1 MTNPVANPT
10 TPTATADFPIA
21 WREPSDADLTWEWD
35 DMHTPHVVMPLGE
48 DYLELLAHGFAYR
61 YEKLGVPLAILTR
74 VWNGYAYFAFKIDA
88 AEAEHDAVMARY
100 QEARRAR
107 IPHTAAYWR
116 EEALPEL
123 RAMYREIDGIDA
135 DAISPDRLAVAWERA
150 WTHAERAWDIH
161 FFVIAGPYQVLDDL
175 ADAYEAL
182 VENGTATEALGLVAG
197 LVDEIRL
204 AEEGL
209 ERLTGAAAATRTVA
223 DRLRTGDPV
232 TVEEIEG
239 LEGSGAFVA
248 ELRAFLANHGHLGH
262 VGEDLGQASWLEDAR
277 PLLADIAKRMEHP
290 PAAVAERWAART
302 TESEAIVERV
312 RRLVA
317 DRPAELADFD
327 RVLAAAREIGHLTE
341 GHNYWI
347 DRMCSDRLRRFVLR
361 VGRRLVRDGAL
372 DAADDVLFL
381 TRREVPDVL
390 AGSLDARPLVAERR
404 REHARRQ
411 AIRPPRV
418 VGKPKSESSEA
429 DRFDGGRFPP
439 DADGTLRG
447 TGASAGVARGPARV
461 VNGPDDFE
469 RVRVG
474 DIIVAPASNPGWVPL
489 FSIAAGFVTD
499 TGGVLSHA
507 AVVAREFGLPAVVGL
522 GDATTRI
529 ADGRIVEID
538 GAAGLVRFV

>member
-1 MTNPVANPT
+1 MTNSAADPR
-10 TPTATADFPIA
+10 TPTATDDFPIV
-21 WREPSDADLTWEWD
+21 WREPGDADLTWEWD
-35 DMHTPHVVMPLGE
+35 DMHTPHVVRPLGE

-74 VWNGYAYFAFKIDA
+74 VWNGYAYFGFKIDA
-88 AEAEHDAVMARY
+88 PEAEHDAVMARY
-100 QEARRAR
+100 QAARRAR

-116 EEALPEL
+116 DEALPEL
-123 RAMYREIDGIDA
+123 RVMYREIDEIDA
-135 DAISPDRLAVAWERA
+135 ETLSADRLAIAWERA

-175 ADAYEAL
+175 ADTYEAL

-197 LVDEIRL
+197 LVEEIRL

-209 ERLTGAAAATRTVA
+209 ERLTIAAAATPAVA

-232 TVEEIEG
+232 TVAEIEA
-239 LEGSGAFVA
+239 LHGSGAFVA
-248 ELRAFLANHGHLGH
+248 QLRTFLADHGHLGH
-262 VGEDLGQASWLEDAR
+262 VGEDLGQASWSEEAG
-277 PLLADIAKRMEHP
+277 PLLADIAKRLERP
-290 PAAVAERWAART
+290 LSAVAERWAARAA
-302 TESEAIVERV
+302 ESAAIADRV
-312 RRLVA
+312 RELAA
-317 DRPAELADFD
+317 DRPAELAEFE

-347 DRMCSDRLRRFVLR
+347 DRMCSDRLRRFALR

-372 DAADDVLFL
+372 DAADDIMFL
-381 TRREVPDVL
+381 ARSEVPEVL

-404 REHARRQ
+404 REHLRRQ

-418 VGKPKSESSEA
+418 VGKPKSESSEP
-429 DRFDGGRFPP
+429 DRFDGGRFAP

-447 TGASAGVARGPARV
+447 TGASAGVVRGPARV
-461 VNGPDDFE
+461 VNGPDDFG
-469 RVRVG
+469 RVRPG

-529 ADGRIVEID
+529 PDGRIVEID